1 MKFFD
6 ISGKL
11 IFANGQVLE
20 TLQEQVFA
28 NEVISNISQEFVFA
42 NDQIFF
48 FFQYLFDKKGY
59 KMHQNG
65 KNINETNFCKLIFV
79 IFCHQTTTYEFHP
92 TNFDS
97 SLLSMKGEIYISLSV
112 SDSLPWTFSNESLI
126 ARRSDI
132 MKQIQIL

>member
-59 KMHQNG
+59 KMH
-65 KNINETNFCKLIFV
+65 
-79 IFCHQTTTYEFHP
+79 
-92 TNFDS
+92 
-97 SLLSMKGEIYISLSV
+97 
-112 SDSLPWTFSNESLI
+112 
-126 ARRSDI
+126 
-132 MKQIQIL
+132 